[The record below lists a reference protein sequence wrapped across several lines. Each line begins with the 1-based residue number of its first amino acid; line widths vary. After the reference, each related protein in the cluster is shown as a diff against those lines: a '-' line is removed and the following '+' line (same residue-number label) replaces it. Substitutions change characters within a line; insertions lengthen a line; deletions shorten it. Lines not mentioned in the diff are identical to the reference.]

1 MLLEPS
7 PPEHEY
13 IGILSFFYMCTYIY
27 IFKILALETYV
38 GAAAC
43 DTEYKLLCKVIA
55 KCLHKHINK
64 TNLFSLFTF
73 FAFSF
78 PFYLCFK
85 QQLL

>member
-1 MLLEPS
+1 MNTLAFRVF
-7 PPEHEY
+7 Y
-13 IGILSFFYMCTYIY
+13 IRTYIY

-73 FAFSF
+73 FALSS